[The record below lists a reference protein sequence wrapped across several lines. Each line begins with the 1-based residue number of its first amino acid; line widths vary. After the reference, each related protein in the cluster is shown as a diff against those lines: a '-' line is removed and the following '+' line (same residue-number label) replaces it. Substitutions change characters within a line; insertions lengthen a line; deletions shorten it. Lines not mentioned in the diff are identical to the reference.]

1 MTFKS
6 GSQPAGLIPG
16 LAESLEE
23 ARLNAEAPL
32 TRSDVAEIIAE
43 VVGSMEG
50 DLSSLDFKIYRELD
64 SLAKYIQAARSEIA
78 QIRPDVISEDFIP
91 TATDELDAVVGA
103 TEEATG
109 TILDTAEQIQN
120 IAATLEGEASE
131 KLTNHTIDIF
141 EACNFQ
147 DITGQRITKVVN
159 TLKHIESKIETLVSI
174 LGEEVAK
181 VRTTSTTEVP
191 DPASVDKSLLNGP
204 QLPDKAIDQDEI
216 DRLLAEFD

>member
-1 MTFKS
+1 MTS
-6 GSQPAGLIPG
+6 RSNGSSADIVPG
-16 LAESLEE
+16 LAESLEG

-32 TRSDVAEIIAE
+32 TRSEVAEIIAE
-43 VVGSMEG
+43 VVGTMEG
-50 DLSSLDFKIYRELD
+50 DLTSLDFKIYRELD

-78 QIRPDVISEDFIP
+78 EIRPDEISADFIP

-120 IAATLEGEASE
+120 IAGTLEGDVSDQ
-131 KLTNHTIDIF
+131 LMTHTIAIF

-147 DITGQRITKVVN
+147 DVTGQRITKVVN
-159 TLKHIESKIETLVSI
+159 TLKHIESKIDVLVNV

-181 VRTTSTTEVP
+181 ARSSGPTE
-191 DPASVDKSLLNGP
+191 PAEPVDVDKSLLNGP

>member
-1 MTFKS
+1 MTTRANGAS
-6 GSQPAGLIPG
+6 AETIPG
-16 LAESLEE
+16 LAESLDE
-23 ARLNAEAPL
+23 ARANAEAPL

-43 VVGSMEG
+43 VIGTMEG
-50 DLSSLDFKIYRELD
+50 DLTSLDFKIYRELD

-78 QIRPDVISEDFIP
+78 QIRPDEISADFIP
-91 TATDELDAVVGA
+91 SATDELDAVVGA

-120 IAATLEGEASE
+120 IAATLEGDVSDQ
-131 KLTNHTIDIF
+131 LMTHTINIF

-159 TLKHIESKIETLVSI
+159 TLKHIENKIDTLVNV

-181 VRTTSTTEVP
+181 ARSSGAAQSA
-191 DPASVDKSLLNGP
+191 DAADVDMSLLNGP

>member
-1 MTFKS
+1 MTTRANGAS
-6 GSQPAGLIPG
+6 AETIPG
-16 LAESLEE
+16 LAESLDE
-23 ARLNAEAPL
+23 ARANAEAPL

-43 VVGSMEG
+43 VIGTMEG
-50 DLSSLDFKIYRELD
+50 DLTSLDFKIYRELD

-78 QIRPDVISEDFIP
+78 QIRPDEISADFIP
-91 TATDELDAVVGA
+91 SATDELDAVVGA

-120 IAATLEGEASE
+120 IAATLEGDVSDQ
-131 KLTNHTIDIF
+131 LMTHTINIF

-159 TLKHIESKIETLVSI
+159 TLKHIENKIDTLVNV

-181 VRTTSTTEVP
+181 ARSSGAAQ
-191 DPASVDKSLLNGP
+191 PADASDVDMSLLNGP